1 MLMPILKELF
11 LWLYDI
17 FLDIIGY
24 AANALLKV
32 MSTDLTYFE
41 ANVPAVK
48 DMYSVFISVGWALL
62 LGNMVFQAM
71 KSMFSGVGFDGEDP
85 AVLLIRTGIFSFL
98 LVFSHQI
105 CNIGMGISKKVI
117 DLLGIPTQISLKLPD
132 ESFFS
137 GFDSSWM
144 LVIIIGLLLGIQ
156 LVKLF
161 LEIGERYVIVAILT
175 LFAPVGFAMGGSKS
189 TKDIFAGYIRMYASM
204 QLMMVMNVVF
214 LKLILSAMSVMPT
227 GVMVL
232 PWGVL
237 VVGLAKAARK
247 IDSLIGKIGLNP
259 ANTGDSITRGGIGMA
274 TMLAARMAI
283 SSVSRAGHS
292 FHTSSRSTAALGTEA
307 RSTPKRPYGDSAGKA
322 QAEHISKSGQP
333 GNINTQSQQSS
344 RFGSTGYV
352 QNGQQSTA
360 VQSTSNIGGS
370 SGINY
375 NRFGVSQ
382 INTGAPVSQQ
392 SYQESRG
399 QAVSIPGSGSGSMQN
414 PAKTRA
420 AQNVSANIRQNPK
433 TQPATASARFGSV
446 SKNQKLTAPNRLQT
460 NPAARQ
466 MPTGSIK
473 LTPNFRKPPISNP
486 AGQEIQNRAA
496 EPQIEAPDTPPA
508 EQPERKEPDNE

>member
-24 AANALLKV
+24 GANALLKV

-48 DMYSVFISVGWALL
+48 DMYTVFISVGWALL

-71 KSMFSGVGFDGEDP
+71 KSMFSGVGFEGEDP
-85 AVLLIRTGIFSFL
+85 VSLLVRTGIFGFL
-98 LVFSHQI
+98 LVFSRQI
-105 CNIGMGISKKVI
+105 CDIGMGISKKVI
-117 DLLGIPTQISLKLPD
+117 DLLGIPMQIDLKFPD
-132 ESFFS
+132 EGFFS

-189 TKDIFAGYIRMYASM
+189 TKDIFTGYIRMYASM

-214 LKLILSAMSVMPT
+214 LKLILSAMSIMPS
-227 GVMVL
+227 GVMIL

-237 VVGLAKAARK
+237 VVGLARAARK

-259 ANTGDSITRGGIGMA
+259 AVTGDPLTRGGIGMA
-274 TMLAARMAI
+274 TMMAARMAI
-283 SSVSRAGHS
+283 STMSRAGHS
-292 FHTSSRSTAALGTEA
+292 FHTSSRSTASPGAEA
-307 RSTPKRPYGDSAGKA
+307 RSTPKRPYSDSAGRS
-322 QAEHISKSGQP
+322 QAEHISRPDQLGS
-333 GNINTQSQQSS
+333 INAQSQQSN

-352 QNGQQSTA
+352 QNGPQNTA

-392 SYQESRG
+392 SYQENRG
-399 QAVSIPGSGSGSMQN
+399 QAVSGSGSIQS

-446 SKNQKLTAPNRLQT
+446 SKNQKPAAPNRFQT
-460 NPAARQ
+460 NPAVRQ
-466 MPTGSIK
+466 VPVSGIK
-473 LTPNFRKPPISNP
+473 LTPNFHRPPVPSVP
-486 AGQEIQNRAA
+486 AQGLQDRTA
-496 EPQIEAPDTPPA
+496 EPQTDTTG
-508 EQPERKEPDNE
+508 EQSERKEQEHE